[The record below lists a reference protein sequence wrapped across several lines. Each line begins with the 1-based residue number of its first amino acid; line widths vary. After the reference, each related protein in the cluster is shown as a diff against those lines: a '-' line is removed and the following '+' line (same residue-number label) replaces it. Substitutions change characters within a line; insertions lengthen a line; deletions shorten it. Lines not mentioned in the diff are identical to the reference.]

1 MSDRVNASELARRI
15 GVSEGAVRKHVKR
28 GMYRA
33 GRDGLFDADECKMA
47 WEAGRDPDAAIKG
60 ALGGQSVSND
70 AKAGGE
76 ARLPENSL
84 TRARTA
90 QAALRA
96 QREGL
101 ALQRAKGE
109 LIKTSDAYRACRA
122 VVSIVI
128 ERLDGAAAQIGPR
141 VAGLDAVA
149 AERVARDI
157 LMAVRAEI
165 AGMSSKIQEIADAG
179 RAAG

>member
-1 MSDRVNASELARRI
+1 MSEQVNASELARRL
-15 GVSEGAVRKHVKR
+15 GVSEGAVRKHARR
-28 GMYRA
+28 GLYKPRKT
-33 GRDGLFDADECKMA
+33 GLFDVDECRAA
-47 WEAGRDPDAAIKG
+47 WETSRDPDAVLKG
-60 ALGGQSVSND
+60 IAGGQAVSRGP
-70 AKAGGE
+70 APIG
-76 ARLPENSL
+76 PQENTL
-84 TRARTA
+84 TKARTA

-109 LIKTSDAYRACRA
+109 LIKTEDAYRACRA